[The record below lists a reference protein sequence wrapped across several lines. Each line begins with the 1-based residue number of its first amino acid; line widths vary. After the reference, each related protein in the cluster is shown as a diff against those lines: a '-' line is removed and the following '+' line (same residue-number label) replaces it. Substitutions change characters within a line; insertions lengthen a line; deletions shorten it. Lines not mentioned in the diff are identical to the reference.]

1 MVTRISAALLVCL
14 LLLVFFASCGGNGDG
29 ASETASA
36 TAHENQASDTAISSD
51 VESFVHE
58 SDKGTQETEGDGTVR
73 LPKDE
78 F

>member
-1 MVTRISAALLVCL
+1 MVTRISAALLACL

-29 ASETASA
+29 MSKTASETVNESKISGGAV
-36 TAHENQASDTAISSD
+36 SSD